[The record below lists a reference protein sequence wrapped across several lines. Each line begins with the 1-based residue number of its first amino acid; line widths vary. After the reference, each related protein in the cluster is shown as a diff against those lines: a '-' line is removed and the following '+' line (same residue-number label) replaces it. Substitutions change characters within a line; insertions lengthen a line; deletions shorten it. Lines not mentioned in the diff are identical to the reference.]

1 MSFYLFLSSSV
12 FFNIFSLKRYFTF
25 HFLQGCPSVYLFV
38 SLSHRYRLLSAQSIH
53 IYIYIYMYMRERDLD
68 SWTFVSI
75 VYTYI
80 YMKER
85 ATKTETKRENW
96 MARRSKQLILKEI
109 NPEYSLERLILK
121 LQLQYFSHHQ
131 AEKRRRQWHPTPV
144 LLPGKYHGWRILVGC
159 SPWGR

>member
-1 MSFYLFLSSSV
+1 
-12 FFNIFSLKRYFTF
+12 
-25 HFLQGCPSVYLFV
+25 
-38 SLSHRYRLLSAQSIH
+38 
-53 IYIYIYMYMRERDLD
+53 MRERDLD

-131 AEKRRRQWHPTPV
+131 AEKQRRQWHPTPV
-144 LLPGKYHGWRILVGC
+144 LLPGKSHGWRILVGC
-159 SPWGR
+159 SPWGRWVRHDWATSLSLFQFHSLEKEMATHSSFLAWRIPGAGEPGGLTSMGSCRIGHD

>member
-1 MSFYLFLSSSV
+1 
-12 FFNIFSLKRYFTF
+12 
-25 HFLQGCPSVYLFV
+25 
-38 SLSHRYRLLSAQSIH
+38 
-53 IYIYIYMYMRERDLD
+53 MRERDLD

-109 NPEYSLERLILK
+109 NPEYSLERLMLKLK
-121 LQLQYFSHHQ
+121 LQYFGYLIQTTDSIRKGPD
-131 AEKRRRQWHPTPV
+131 A
-144 LLPGKYHGWRILVGC
+144 GKD
-159 SPWGR
+159 